1 MIKNYKFLTK
11 VAMLLLTF
19 LIPLAGWGQ
28 TYEMTTSLV
37 AGDEVV
43 LVNTSVTKELGSL
56 TTSGTTYGTAVD
68 VANSTPVG
76 SNLLTVVAGNTEG
89 SFAFKTSNGKYLSW
103 SSGNSLTSAD
113 EVTNASSWTITF
125 DGEGNATVAN
135 VGTTARILSY
145 NSGSPRFACYGN
157 TNQQRV
163 RFYKKESAAS
173 DAPSITASNV
183 NIDYDVTG
191 GEISYTINNGV
202 DGGVLNASVTD
213 GDWLTLSGTNFESPI
228 AFTCE
233 ANDGAERTATVTLTY
248 SYDNGQTVTKDVTV
262 TQAAWVAD
270 YATLPFEWAGGAS
283 SDFEKLAGVMTDGL
297 GSDYGANHDP
307 YLMKF
312 DTTGDY
318 IQVKCDQQPGK
329 VTIGV
334 KMIGGAN
341 ASSIKVQGSADGE
354 TFTDIQTLSISG
366 AQNSILTLE
375 TTQPFAATDRFVR
388 LEFTKGS
395 NVGVGPITIAVVSS
409 EPSIVVDP
417 KEVSVDA
424 NENEGTLALAYEN
437 LDITAATDFDV
448 VFYDAE
454 GAEVQNGY
462 EWLAVEVMALP
473 TAADTYG
480 VSYMVDANT
489 ATEER
494 TAYFKVYALD
504 GDANEVYSDMVTV
517 TQAGYVEPF
526 TPTTYS
532 LATSITHG
540 IHYIIVSSKED
551 GAAKAMG
558 SQTSNNRASADVS
571 ISNGKATVNSAD
583 VYEFVISGPNADGF
597 YTIHDENANSTGYL
611 YAASSSS
618 NQLKTQETNNA
629 NGMWSIEFDSE
640 TNAATIK
647 AQGSNTRNLMRFNSS
662 SNIFSCYG
670 SGQQDIYLFAKDND
684 EPSSVLVTIREDFT
698 ATTFSCNKALDF
710 TNADVTAQIITDEV
724 GTTQTVTVVPAE
736 TGLYITGEPG
746 IHEIPVADAS
756 AETDNVDSNKLKA
769 VMEDSQFA
777 TQNSVTFYAFG
788 KQKGKEAF
796 YKIPTSG
803 YNVPAG
809 KAVLRI
815 TKANAPEMI
824 VVNGGTTGVDSLELT
839 VDSLDG
845 DVFDL
850 SGRKVSN
857 GQIQKGIYIVGGRK
871 VVVK

>member
-1 MIKNYKFLTK
+1 MAVVGVAWAQNDYSSNYTGNITLSTTGGTSATACKVVIGSSQYDGIKAGTGSVFGAVKISVPSGTKYLHLHFAAWNNENVTLSVSPTGYSGNISLVKDGGVKSNSPFTLSGNPSTGDYYKVITFSSALTEDTD
-11 VAMLLLTF
+11 LTF
-19 LIPLAGWGQ
+19 TATGGKRFVVWGV
-28 TYEMTTSLV
+28 TAEEEGSTPPVTTPVIEADDVPIKYDATSGKIEYTIV
-37 AGDEVV
+37 NGVESGV
-43 LVNTSVTKELGSL
+43 LTAA
-56 TTSGTTYGTAVD
+56 TTSGWITIGT
-68 VANSTPVG
+68 VG
-76 SNLLTVVAGNTEG
+76 EA
-89 SFAFKTSNGKYLSW
+89 
-103 SSGNSLTSAD
+103 
-113 EVTNASSWTITF
+113 TI
-125 DGEGNATVAN
+125 
-135 VGTTARILSY
+135 
-145 NSGSPRFACYGN
+145 P
-157 TNQQRV
+157 
-163 RFYKKESAAS
+163 
-173 DAPSITASNV
+173 
-183 NIDYDVTG
+183 
-191 GEISYTINNGV
+191 
-202 DGGVLNASVTD
+202 
-213 GDWLTLSGTNFESPI
+213 
-228 AFTCE
+228 FTCE
-233 ANDGAERTATVTLTY
+233 ANTETTEREATVTLTY
-248 SYDNGQTVTKDVTV
+248 SYDNGQTVTKDVTI

-283 SDFEKLAGVMTDGL
+283 SDFEKLAGVTTDGL
-297 GSDYGANHDP
+297 GSDYGATNEP

-366 AQNSILTLE
+366 AQNSIITLE

-409 EPSIVVDP
+409 EPSIAVDP

-424 NENEGTLALAYEN
+424 NENEGKLAVVYEN

-448 VFYDAE
+448 VFCDAE

-462 EWLAVEVMALP
+462 EWLAVEVTALP
-473 TAADTYG
+473 TAADTYE
-480 VSYMVDANT
+480 VSYMVYANT
-489 ATEER
+489 STEER
-494 TAYFKVYALD
+494 AAYFKVYALD
-504 GDANEVYSDMVTV
+504 GEANEVYSDMVTV

-558 SQTSNNRASADVS
+558 SQTSNNRASADVT
-571 ISNGKATVNSAD
+571 INNGKATVNSAD

-597 YTIHDENANSTGYL
+597 YTIYDENANSTGYL
-611 YAASSSS
+611 YAASSGS
-618 NQLKTQETNNA
+618 NYLRTQETNDA

-662 SNIFSCYG
+662 NSIFSCYA

-684 EPSSVLVTIREDFT
+684 EPSSVLVTIRDGFT
-698 ATTFSCNKALDF
+698 ATTFSSDKALDF
-710 TNADVTAQIITDEV
+710 TNADVTAQIITDEQ
-724 GTTQTVTVVPAE
+724 GTTQNVTVVPAE
-736 TGLYITGEPG
+736 TGLYITGQPG
-746 IHEIPVADAS
+746 VHEISVADAS
-756 AETDNVDSNKLKA
+756 AKTDNVDGNKLKA
-769 VMEDSQFA
+769 VLEASEFA
-777 TQNSVTFYAFG
+777 TQNDVTFYAFG

-815 TKANAPEMI
+815 LKNSANAPEMI
-824 VVNGGTTGVDSLELT
+824 VVNGGTTGVESIENSQLTIDNYYT
-839 VDSLDG
+839 VD
-845 DVFDL
+845 
-850 SGRKVSN
+850 GRLVN
-857 GQIQKGIYIVGGRK
+857 GKPTQKGIYIVGGRK